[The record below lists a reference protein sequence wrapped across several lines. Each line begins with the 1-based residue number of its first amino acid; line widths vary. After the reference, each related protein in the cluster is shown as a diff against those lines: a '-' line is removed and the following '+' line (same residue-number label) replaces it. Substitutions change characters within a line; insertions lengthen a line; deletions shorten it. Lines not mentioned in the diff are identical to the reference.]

1 LQQVSTKSSNSSLLG
16 VLNGH
21 KFANLTTLRKNG
33 QEVTTPVWFA
43 TVGDTIYVVTTQSSG
58 KVKRLR
64 NNPAARLGPSDQRGK
79 PLGQQAAAVGR
90 LLSEGEQAPALAA
103 LNAKY
108 GLMKRVIDL
117 ILKLRGLQSQRV
129 YLAFKAADGSQ

>member
-1 LQQVSTKSSNSSLLG
+1 
-16 VLNGH
+16 VLEGH
-21 KFANLTTLRKNG
+21 KFANLATLRKNG

-43 TVGDTIYVVTTQSSG
+43 RLGDGIYVVTTQSSG

-64 NNPAARLGPSDQRGK
+64 NNPAARMGPSDQRGK
-79 PLGQQAAAVGR
+79 ALGPQIAVVGR
-90 LLSEGEQAPALAA
+90 ILSEAEQIPALQA

-117 ILKLRGLQSQRV
+117 MLKLRGLQAERV
-129 YLAFKAADGSQ
+129 YLEFKAADSPQ

>member
-1 LQQVSTKSSNSSLLG
+1 MQQGSRESSNSRPLSILDG
-16 VLNGH
+16 Y

-33 QEVTTPVWFA
+33 QAVTTPVWFA
-43 TVGDTIYVVTTQSSG
+43 TIGENVYVVTTQSTG

-64 NNPAARLGPSDQRGK
+64 NNPAAQIGPSDQRGK
-79 PLGQQAAAVGR
+79 PLGQQVAVVSR
-90 LLSEGEQAPALAA
+90 LLNEAEYPPVIQA

-117 ILKLRGLQSQRV
+117 MLILRGLQSQRV
-129 YLAFKAADGSQ
+129 YLEFKAAGEHR

>member
-1 LQQVSTKSSNSSLLG
+1 MQTASSNLLS
-16 VLNGH
+16 VLEGH

-33 QEVTTPVWFA
+33 QEVSTPVWFA
-43 TVGDTIYVVTTQSSG
+43 TIGDNVYVVTTQSSG

-64 NNPAARLGPSDQRGK
+64 SNPAARLGPSDQRGK
-79 PLGQQAAAVGR
+79 PLGPQVAVVGR
-90 LLSEGEQAPALAA
+90 LLNQAEYAPALGA

-117 ILKLRGLQSQRV
+117 VLKLRGLHSQRV
-129 YLAFKAADGSQ
+129 YLEFKSAGAAE

>member
-1 LQQVSTKSSNSSLLG
+1 LQQASTESSNPLG
-16 VLNGH
+16 VLEGH

-43 TVGDTIYVVTTQSSG
+43 KLGDNVYVVTTQSTG

-64 NNPAARLGPSDQRGK
+64 NNPAAQLGPSDQRGK
-79 PLGQQAAAVGR
+79 PLGPQVAVVGR
-90 LLSEGEQAPALAA
+90 LLSEGEYAPVLQA

-117 ILKLRGLQSQRV
+117 MLKLRGLQAQRV
-129 YLAFKAADGSQ
+129 YLEFKVAGERPA

>member
-1 LQQVSTKSSNSSLLG
+1 MQTTSTNPLS

-21 KFANLTTLRKNG
+21 KFANLTTFRKNG

-43 TVGDTIYVVTTQSSG
+43 NIGNSIYVVTTQSTG

-64 NNPAARLGPSDQRGK
+64 NNPAARIGPSDQRGK
-79 PLGQQAAAVGR
+79 LLGQQVAVVGR
-90 LLSEGEQAPALAA
+90 LMSEAESVPALAA

-129 YLAFKAADGSQ
+129 YVEFKAAGEGAA